1 MKVAQHRGAMDIEKS
16 ESLVPF
22 ETTVLPFEAV
32 LVKVAQHHGAMD
44 IERSERLVPGGD
56 CSAKMQDAKF
66 F

>member
-1 MKVAQHRGAMDIEKS
+1 MDIEKS

-32 LVKVAQHHGAMD
+32 LVKVAQHHGEMD